1 MNASISSNKRIMK
14 NTMLL
19 YLRMLFTMGVALYT
33 SRIILNVLGISDY
46 GIYNVVGGVVTI
58 FGVINAAMATAS
70 QRFITFEL
78 GGGNIN
84 KLKIVFCTS
93 LNIHILISLVIFI
106 IAETIGLWFF
116 YTQLN
121 IPIGRIGAA
130 FWVYQFSVLT
140 TMVMMITVPYN
151 AVIIAHE
158 RMSAFAYIS
167 ILEVVLKLLIVWAL
181 TVFGIDKL
189 ILYVVLLFIVQMIIQ
204 VVYVFYCR
212 LFFKETKFQL
222 LWDGLLFKKMS
233 AFAGWQLFGCTAG
246 VAYTQGLNILLN
258 IFFGPAVNAARAVAV
273 QVQNAIQNFS
283 LNFQQAINP
292 QITKSYAIND
302 QERLSVLINASSK
315 YSFFLVFFLSLPVLI
330 ETQYILSFWLGIVPE
345 HTANFIRI
353 MLVVMMIDVTANPLI
368 TAAAATGRIK
378 TYQMVVGGILLL
390 ILPISYL
397 FLKLGYNPE
406 IVFLVHFG
414 MVICAQIARLFMLRK
429 MISFSIRRYF
439 KEVALR
445 SLIVGSISI
454 VLPLVVS
461 EYLNSS
467 FASFMIV
474 CLICIL
480 STSCSI
486 YFFGLQKNEQH
497 FAKEKVSQLYYKLKK

>member
-1 MNASISSNKRIMK
+1 MNNSKSNKRIVK

-19 YLRMLFTMGVALYT
+19 YIRMLFTMGVSLYT
-33 SRIILNVLGISDY
+33 SRVILNVLGVNDY
-46 GIYNVVGGVVTI
+46 GIYNVVGGVITVL
-58 FGVINAAMATAS
+58 GVINAAMASAS

-78 GGGNIN
+78 GGGSIN

-93 LNIHILISLVIFI
+93 LNIHILISLI
-106 IAETIGLWFF
+106 ILLLSQTLGLWFF
-116 YTQLN
+116 YSQLN
-121 IPIGRIGAA
+121 IPVERINAA
-130 FWVYQFSVLT
+130 FWVYQFSVAT
-140 TMVMMITVPYN
+140 TIVMMVSVPYN
-151 AVIIAHE
+151 ATIIAHE
-158 RMSAFAYIS
+158 KMSAFAYIS
-167 ILEVVLKLLIVWAL
+167 VVEVSLKLLIVYML
-181 TVFGIDKL
+181 QLINFDKL
-189 ILYVVLLFIVQMIIQ
+189 ILYSLLLLFVQLFIRFI
-204 VVYVFYCR
+204 YGKYCNKN
-212 LFFKETKFQL
+212 FEETKYKWQ
-222 LWDGLLFKKMS
+222 WDGLLFKKMS

-302 QERLSVLINASSK
+302 QERLSMLINASSK

-330 ETQYILSFWLGIVPE
+330 ETQSILSFWLGIVPE

-353 MLVVMMIDVTANPLI
+353 MLVIMMIDVTANPLI

-406 IVFLVHFG
+406 IVFLVHLA
-414 MVICAQIARLFMLRK
+414 MVICAQIARLFMLRR
-429 MISFSIRRYF
+429 MISFSIRRFF

-467 FASFMIV
+467 FSSFMIV
-474 CLICIL
+474 CLICVL

-486 YFFGLQKNEQH
+486 YFFGLQKNEQN